1 MKENQATVDLPPSS
15 QETDN
20 TESDIHIKFRQI
32 KEKNEEIKN
41 QAYSRSLK
49 ENPGNK
55 DRLLSAFDYS
65 SNKLVMSFLKPTVAE
80 PKSMADYSKT
90 DLELDADAIHELD
103 QIEFHR
109 SNTEMLYSKIVS
121 KTMKS
126 IRLEKTV
133 LNLQNQMKLD
143 KASLYANNL
152 RVKALEDIV
161 IEAGGDPANI
171 EGEKVLIKQ
180 KNEDIAALRKQLKL
194 PQSENSQAK

>member
-1 MKENQATVDLPPSS
+1 M
-15 QETDN
+15 
-20 TESDIHIKFRQI
+20 
-32 KEKNEEIKN
+32 
-41 QAYSRSLK
+41 SL
-49 ENPGNK
+49 
-55 DRLLSAFDYS
+55 
-65 SNKLVMSFLKPTVAE
+65 LKPTVAE
-80 PKSMADYSKT
+80 PKSVADYSKT

-126 IRLEKTV
+126 IRPEKTV
-133 LNLQNQMKLD
+133 LNLQNQMRLD

-152 RVKALEDIV
+152 RIKALEDIV

-180 KNEDIAALRKQLKL
+180 KNEDIAALRKQLKF
-194 PQSENSQAK
+194 PHSENSQEKEILQQKA